1 MKRVVFAASLLLA
14 LICFNFFCLFSVSNI
29 KEKTTEKLDGIHAAL
44 LTGDADKTALECEKF
59 TKFWLSEHHIL
70 CLIVRHDL
78 IDQIT
83 LSVSS
88 FVSLAKFENF
98 GDLASEIAECKLLI
112 EEIWD
117 SEIPYLR
124 NIL

>member
-1 MKRVVFAASLLLA
+1 MKRVIFAASLLFA
-14 LICFNFFCLFSVSNI
+14 LICFNSFCLFSVANI
-29 KEKTTEKLDGIHAAL
+29 KEKTTGKLDDIYAAL
-44 LTGDADKTALECEKF
+44 LTEDSSKTALECENFKE
-59 TKFWLSEHHIL
+59 FWLSEHHVL
-70 CLIVRHDL
+70 CIIVRHDL

-88 FVSLAKFENF
+88 FVPLAKFENF
-98 GDLASEIAECKLLI
+98 GDLASEISECKILI

-117 SEIPYLR
+117 SEIPYIR

>member
-1 MKRVVFAASLLLA
+1 MKRVVFAGILLFA
-14 LICFNFFCLFSVSNI
+14 LICFNFFCLFSVSKI
-29 KEKTTEKLDGIHAAL
+29 KDEATGKLDFIYSSL
-44 LTGDADKTALECEKF
+44 LEKDTAKTASECEKF
-59 TKFWLSEHHIL
+59 TDYWLSKHHVL

-83 LSVSS
+83 ISVSS
-88 FVSLAKFENF
+88 FVPLAKFGENSE
-98 GDLASEIAECKLLI
+98 LASEIAECKILL
-112 EEIWD
+112 EEIFD

>member
-1 MKRVVFAASLLLA
+1 MKRVVFAVILLFT
-14 LICFNFFCLFSVSNI
+14 LIGFNFFCLFSVAKI
-29 KEKTTEKLDGIHAAL
+29 KNEATEKLDFIYSSL
-44 LTGDADKTALECEKF
+44 SEENSEKTALECEKF
-59 TKFWLSEHHIL
+59 TDYWLSKHHVL

-83 LSVSS
+83 ISVSS
-88 FVSLAKFENF
+88 FVTLANF
-98 GDLASEIAECKLLI
+98 GENSELASEISECKILF
-112 EEIWD
+112 EEILD

>member
-1 MKRVVFAASLLLA
+1 MKRVVFAVILLFA
-14 LICFNFFCLFSVSNI
+14 LIGFNFFCLFSVAEI
-29 KEKTTEKLDGIHAAL
+29 KKEATGKLDSIYSTL
-44 LTGDADKTALECEKF
+44 LKNNSAKTALECEKF
-59 TKFWLSEHHIL
+59 TDYWLSKHHVL

-83 LSVSS
+83 ISVSS
-88 FVSLAKFENF
+88 FVPLAKFGENSE
-98 GDLASEIAECKLLI
+98 LASEISECKILL
-112 EEIWD
+112 EEILD